1 MPIFDINEKSSN
13 IDADNNYS
21 NSSKALIDGKSES
34 IITSLHCNG
43 KTHRRIF
50 R

>member
-1 MPIFDINEKSSN
+1 MKSHPYM
-13 IDADNNYS
+13 DADNNYS
-21 NSSKALIDGKSES
+21 NSSKAPIDGKSES
-34 IITSLHCNG
+34 KITRLHCNG